1 MSTCYHGESRSRVQ
15 NRMPELLAETG
26 QATSSADVE
35 QTQTAIARMARPLFW
50 FGEVHCPI
58 IVSSSSQQAA
68 YMYALGADRRDASRS
83 SLRVHICRSTCIKGN
98 GLHAIEHVYIR
109 YVRTVKLY
117 PSTSHYTGTNG
128 IIDPRQGPNKQ
139 QMNHYTG
146 PSIFCGIIGPY
157 DIRMQSGLTN
167 LSRSIDA
174 EGLQHCL
181 GRTLSAPRIYN
192 DSSDIINN
200 TGTRL
205 VRCTMYLCTFV
216 RHHLNY

>member
-167 LSRSIDA
+167 LSRSTVMLRGCNTA
-174 EGLQHCL
+174 WVEHYQHHAYTMTPA
-181 GRTLSAPRIYN
+181 TLSTTQELVWFGAP
-192 DSSDIINN
+192 
-200 TGTRL
+200 
-205 VRCTMYLCTFV
+205 CTCA
-216 RHHLNY
+216 HLSATI